1 MKTRTFKQII
11 DHLIEKGV
19 DSIKIMRSDCF
30 CGCIKPNDIIAIE
43 VSKNGKIYFASAA
56 HVFDNPTIYV
66 DRIIRNE
73 NGRCISRF
81 TIGQFKYAK

>member
-1 MKTRTFKQII
+1 MKTKTFKQII

-19 DSIKIMRSDCF
+19 ETIKIMRSDSYR
-30 CGCIKPNDIIAIE
+30 GCINPNDIIAIE
-43 VSKNGKIYFASAA
+43 VIKNNRIYLASVS
-56 HVFDNPTIYV
+56 HVFDNPIIDV

-81 TIGQFKYAK
+81 TIGQFKYTK